1 MGKETYFSTNAA
13 TVLFLSN
20 ILKDKK
26 LNLTD
31 QLIYHDILI
40 NFLKINNDSMLI
52 CGGFLLLD
60 AEMWEE
66 SLMRST
72 TTFKCFH

>member
-1 MGKETYFSTNAA
+1 MGKETYFCTNAA

-40 NFLKINNDSMLI
+40 NFLKINNASMLI
-52 CGGFLLLD
+52 CGGGGFLLF
-60 AEMWEE
+60 
-66 SLMRST
+66 R
-72 TTFKCFH
+72 C